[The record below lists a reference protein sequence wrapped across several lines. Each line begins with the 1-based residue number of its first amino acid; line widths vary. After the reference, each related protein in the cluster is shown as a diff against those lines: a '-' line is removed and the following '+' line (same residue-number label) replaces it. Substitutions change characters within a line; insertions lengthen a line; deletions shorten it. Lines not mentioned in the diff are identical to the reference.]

1 MSRWKRMRVFSG
13 LSNAIRRG
21 FDAGFREFVETWQE
35 KQSNRTV
42 EGFAKSAPVC
52 RIHLEGVTLSREI
65 LPAGTESPTT
75 HELTVLEGVGVVEV
89 YDREWRLQDIYS
101 GPMQVGV
108 AGVPADAVEVNS
120 AHFVLENGVV
130 RETLL
135 RTAGLGDLRLL
146 DEALRAQ

>member
-1 MSRWKRMRVFSG
+1 MRVFSG

-52 RIHLEGVTLSREI
+52 RIHLEGVTLTRESMPVGSET
-65 LPAGTESPTT
+65 LSPQT
-75 HELTVLEGVGVVEV
+75 LTVLEGVGVVEV
-89 YDREWRLQDIYS
+89 YDRGWQLRDIYS

-108 AGVPADAVEVNS
+108 AGVPVDAVEVNS

-130 RETLL
+130 KETLL
-135 RTAGLGDLRLL
+135 RTAGLGDLRLA
-146 DEALRAQ
+146 DENLHAR

>member
-35 KQSNRTV
+35 KQSNRTA

-52 RIHLEGVTLSREI
+52 RIHLEGVTLTRESMPVGSET
-65 LPAGTESPTT
+65 LAPQT
-75 HELTVLEGVGVVEV
+75 LTVLEGVGVVEV
-89 YDREWRLQDIYS
+89 YDREWRLQNIYS

-108 AGVPADAVEVNS
+108 AGVPTDAVEVNS

-130 RETLL
+130 KEALL

-146 DEALRAQ
+146 EDALRAQ